1 MPLWKIYHPVNA
13 FSVEDKDALAE
24 KITDVYARVMPR
36 FYVNILFTPVP
47 EDCFYIG
54 GKRRNNFVRIVME
67 HIAREFPNEEASTR
81 FINKIN
87 QVIAPYVMDRD
98 STGSF
103 TSTRRHSRCG
113 ACRATSRRRVG
124 RTTRSAGWPR
134 TRRRRAH
141 TTEPLN
147 RAGSCTTKDGT
158 MMESRDNAGMAVVT
172 GASSGIGAAY
182 ADRLAARGHALLLVA
197 RRKDRLDAAAQQ
209 LSARHGVRVETL
221 VADLQRRDDLAVL
234 EQRLAQSPVSVLVN
248 NAGAGVLGPTARSTA
263 DAMEGLIRLNIV
275 ALTRLSHAALTG
287 FRTRGAGT
295 LVNLG
300 SIIALAPNP
309 GGAVYSGTK
318 AYVLN
323 FTQSLQMEHKG
334 TAIRIQV
341 VMPGPIRTEFFT
353 SQGLTDAIFPD
364 KSFITAEQL
373 VDAAIAGLDAGEL
386 VTSPTLTS
394 VETWSAVEDAR
405 RQYLAETTAGQVA
418 ARYRSGQ
425 P

>member
-1 MPLWKIYHPVNA
+1 
-13 FSVEDKDALAE
+13 
-24 KITDVYARVMPR
+24 
-36 FYVNILFTPVP
+36 
-47 EDCFYIG
+47 
-54 GKRRNNFVRIVME
+54 ME
-67 HIAREFPNEEASTR
+67 ERE
-81 FINKIN
+81 
-87 QVIAPYVMDRD
+87 
-98 STGSF
+98 
-103 TSTRRHSRCG
+103 G
-113 ACRATSRRRVG
+113 AGV
-124 RTTRSAGWPR
+124 
-134 TRRRRAH
+134 
-141 TTEPLN
+141 
-147 RAGSCTTKDGT
+147 
-158 MMESRDNAGMAVVT
+158 AVVT

-221 VADLQRRDDLAVL
+221 VADLERPDDLAVL
-234 EQRLAQSPVSVLVN
+234 EQRLAHAPVSVLIN
-248 NAGAGVLGPTARSTA
+248 NAGAGGLGPTAKSSA
-263 DAMEGLIRLNIV
+263 DAMERLIRLNIV

-287 FRTRGAGT
+287 FRARGAGT

-300 SIIALAPNP
+300 SIIAMAPNP

-353 SQGLTDAIFPD
+353 SQGLSDSIFPD
-364 KSFITAEQL
+364 KSFITSEQL
-373 VDAAIAGLDAGEL
+373 VDAAIAGLDAGEI
-386 VTSPTLTS
+386 VTSPTLTNT
-394 VETWSAVEDAR
+394 ETWSAIEAAR

-418 ARYRSGQ
+418 ARYLPSS